1 MSYKTTKITSTMNLS
16 SLASLSPNNNDY
28 IIGGSSALTTGQ
40 NIPKVS
46 QPLMYYWQG
55 TTGGTGSTYYYRTDN
70 GRNTFT
76 WRMIGGLASSFSFLD
91 PDGNVYDDYH
101 YDDTYVTTISRDT
114 SSTPVPV
121 ATNNWHR
128 GFTLSEGTYLLKARI
143 STNHVNSNGWIE
155 CAWHD
160 SSNNIVGPR
169 QMMADRG
176 ANFHLDFVFAI
187 VTVGSGGESYYVKA
201 TAVSGNAHVAI
212 HMNSNDMRTSVV
224 TIEKLV

>member
-28 IIGGSSALTTGQ
+28 IIGSSSALATGQ
-40 NIPKVS
+40 NIPKVL
-46 QPLMYYWQG
+46 QPLSYYWQG
-55 TTGGTGSTYYYRTDN
+55 NQGGTGSTYYYRTDN
-70 GRNTFT
+70 GRSTFT
-76 WRMIGGLASSFSFLD
+76 WRMIGGNSGQD
-91 PDGNVYDDYH
+91 PEGNNYTDYH
-101 YDDTYVTTISRDT
+101 YDDTYVTVITRDA

-121 ATNNWHR
+121 ATTGWHR
-128 GFTLSEGTYLLKARI
+128 GFTLTEGKYLLKARI

-176 ANFHLDFVFAI
+176 ANFHLDFVLAI
-187 VTVGSGGESYYVKA
+187 VSVDSGGESYYVK
-201 TAVSGNAHVAI
+201 TTDVSGNSHVAI
-212 HMNSNDMRTSVV
+212 HMSASDIKTSVV
-224 TIEKLV
+224 SIEKLI